1 MKIEDVPKSAAG
13 WEAVTNALKM
23 ANKVM
28 AKGKAFTILKSLN
41 QEHGIDCPGCAWPD
55 PKKRSKLGEF
65 CENGVKAIAEEAMD
79 NTIDQPFFKRYSI
92 QELLGK
98 SDYWLGQQGRLIQPM
113 LVTEGQTHYQPISW
127 ENAFNLVGTALHSLG
142 SPDEAIFYTS
152 GRTSNEAAFL
162 YQLFVRMFGT
172 NNMPDCSNMCHESSG
187 IALGETLG
195 IGKGSVTLED
205 LYKAELILIFGQ
217 NPGTNHP
224 RMLTALEKAKKNGA
238 KIVSINP
245 LKEVGLVKFKNP
257 QSAKGLLSKGTKLT
271 DLYLQLRINEDVAL
285 LKAVMK
291 LLLAKAEHDASVLAT
306 DFIQSKTS
314 GYEAFIN
321 ELNTHDVDELIART
335 GLAADAVHLFT
346 DWLAKS
352 DKIIACWAMGLTQHE
367 NAVDNIREVVNLLL
381 MKGSIGKEGA
391 GTCPVRG
398 HSNVQGDRTV
408 GIHERPSKALLDQL
422 AAQFN
427 FEPPR
432 THGYNVVEAI
442 EAMYAEKAKVF
453 FALGG
458 NFLPAA
464 PDTHYTAKALQNCE
478 LTVHVSTKLNR
489 SHLVH
494 GKKGLIL
501 PTLGRTDKHIQKSGE
516 QFVSVENSMGIVH
529 TSYGMLQ
536 PPSDKLLS
544 EPSIVAGIATATIK
558 DSSIDWNYL
567 VEDYSRIRDLIEKSI
582 AGFEGYNQKLKKDNG
597 FALPNGARQGIFN
610 TVDKKAHFTV
620 NQLSSV
626 EVAPDEYLMM
636 TIRSHD
642 QFNTT
647 VYGLD
652 DRYRGV
658 KGGREVI
665 FMNETDMKNLG
676 LQKGS
681 LVNIYNHYDG
691 IERKINHFTVVPY
704 DIPKQ
709 CVATYFPEANVLVP
723 ISEFARGS
731 HTPASKSIKVKLEKV
746 MNA

>member
-1 MKIEDVPKSAAG
+1 MKIQDVPKSAAG

-28 AKGKAFTILKSLN
+28 AKGKAFKILKSLN
-41 QEHGIDCPGCAWPD
+41 QENGIDCPGCAWPD
-55 PKKRSKLGEF
+55 PEKRSKLGEF

-79 NTIDQPFFKRYSI
+79 SQVGQTFFQKYGI
-92 QELLGK
+92 EELLTK
-98 SDYWLGQQGRLIQPM
+98 SDYWLGQQGRLMQPM
-113 LVTEGQTHYQPISW
+113 LIEEGEKHYQPISW
-127 ENAFNLVGTALHSLG
+127 EEAFKLVGDSLKG
-142 SPDEAIFYTS
+142 LDNPNEAIFYTS

-172 NNMPDCSNMCHESSG
+172 NNLPDCSNMCHESSG
-187 IALGETLG
+187 VALTETLG

-205 LYKAELILIFGQ
+205 LYKAELILVIGQ

-224 RMLTALEKAKKNGA
+224 RMLSALEKAKNNGA
-238 KIVSINP
+238 QIVSINP

-257 QSAKGLLSKGTKLT
+257 QSPLGLLSSGTKLT
-271 DLYLQLRINEDVAL
+271 DLYLQIQINEDVAL

-291 LLLAKAEHDASVLAT
+291 ILLDKAKSDPSII
-306 DFIQSKTS
+306 DQGFIDKKTK
-314 GYEAFIN
+314 GYELFIEDLDN
-321 ELNTHDVDELIART
+321 YSIKELIERT
-335 GLAADAVHLFT
+335 GLDSREVFELADLV
-346 DWLAKS
+346 AKS
-352 DKIIACWAMGLTQHE
+352 DRIIACWAMGLTQHK

-381 MKGSIGKEGA
+381 MKGSVGKEGA

-408 GIHERPSKALLDQL
+408 GIHERPSKQLLDKL
-422 AAQFN
+422 AEQFG

-432 THGYNVVEAI
+432 NPGYNVVEAI
-442 EAMYAEKAKVF
+442 DAMYEKKAKVF

-464 PDTHYTAKALQNCE
+464 PDTHYTAQALQNCD

-529 TSYGMLQ
+529 TSYGMLK
-536 PPSDKLLS
+536 PPSDQLRS
-544 EPSIVAGIATATIK
+544 EPSIVAGIATAALTN
-558 DSSIDWNYL
+558 SEIDWEYL

-582 AGFEGYNQKLKKDNG
+582 AGFDGYNQKLKKDNG
-597 FALPNGARQGIFN
+597 FALPNGARIGEFN
-610 TVDKKAHFTV
+610 TVDKKAKFTV
-620 NQLSSV
+620 NQLPQQSLAS
-626 EVAPDEYLMM
+626 DEFMMM

-658 KGGREVI
+658 FDGREVV
-665 FMNETDMKNLG
+665 FMNTSDMEELG
-676 LQKGS
+676 LKKGS
-681 LVNIYNHYDG
+681 LVDISSHYNGKD
-691 IERKINHFTVVPY
+691 RKVSNFTVVPY
-704 DIPKQ
+704 SIPRR
-709 CVATYFPEANVLVP
+709 CVATYFPETNVLVP
-723 ISEFARGS
+723 ISEFAHSS
-731 HTPASKSIKVKLEKV
+731 HTPASKSIKVKISRVQK
-746 MNA
+746 